1 MHNRART
8 KIEHP
13 GRLHAL
19 PCEHKLHERREI
31 SASTCPYT
39 ASAAK
44 SEAPGWDFAAS
55 PPQRV
60 PPLLLRPL
68 SRPLCGHH
76 SVPLRASRAP
86 IHLPISL
93 SYPTFSPPKPVER
106 KELSRTRL
114 LVKELRLPMQNA
126 APSTA
131 ISSFGDWLQIPD
143 VEARRAWQHPPQDFC
158 PALIAEFSINHRS
171 SSLSG
176 SPAQALLETGD
187 RHRGAGAETQL
198 QLRGDGSLWST
209 PRQLRYPSLPHRT
222 RPYPLSGGLHRRN
235 VSTTAAALRSISDAS
250 MHLLLNLG
258 TGSRQ

>member
-1 MHNRART
+1 MAVEFWKRRVASLSLSATLGLSAPEAIFRN
-8 KIEHP
+8 KIEDLV
-13 GRLHAL
+13 RLKRTQACAHQD
-19 PCEHKLHERREI
+19 R
-31 SASTCPYT
+31 ASRST
-39 ASAAK
+39 ASASVRAQ
-44 SEAPGWDFAAS
+44 APRAARNQRLNSPLHRRCCEVPAWDFAAS

-143 VEARRAWQHPPQDFC
+143 VEARRAWQHPSQDFFSGSDC
-158 PALIAEFSINHRS
+158 RVLHKSPILELIRVPGSSSFGNWRS
-171 SSLSG
+171 SPRSWSCG
-176 SPAQALLETGD
+176 SAPAP
-187 RHRGAGAETQL
+187 
-198 QLRGDGSLWST
+198 W
-209 PRQLRYPSLPHRT
+209 
-222 RPYPLSGGLHRRN
+222 
-235 VSTTAAALRSISDAS
+235 
-250 MHLLLNLG
+250 
-258 TGSRQ
+258 